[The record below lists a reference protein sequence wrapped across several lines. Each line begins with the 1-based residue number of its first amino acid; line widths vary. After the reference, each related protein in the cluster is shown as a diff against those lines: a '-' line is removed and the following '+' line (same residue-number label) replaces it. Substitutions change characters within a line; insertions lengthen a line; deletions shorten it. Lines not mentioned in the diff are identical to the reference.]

1 MTEEN
6 VKIIEKKYEIMSEQS
21 VTFLLIKF
29 ESSFMLWIGESANR
43 AKLENLALAIGK
55 DSTSILGSNVDLLSP
70 ALASKLS
77 IKYNSNR
84 PVYVAYNYPNVG
96 LNNDQF
102 IVGVNKQIIQFLNE
116 TLS

>member
-43 AKLENLALAIGK
+43 AKLENLALAIAK
-55 DSTSILGSNVDLLSP
+55 DSTSILGSNADLLSP

-77 IKYNSNR
+77 IKYNNR

-116 TLS
+116 SLS